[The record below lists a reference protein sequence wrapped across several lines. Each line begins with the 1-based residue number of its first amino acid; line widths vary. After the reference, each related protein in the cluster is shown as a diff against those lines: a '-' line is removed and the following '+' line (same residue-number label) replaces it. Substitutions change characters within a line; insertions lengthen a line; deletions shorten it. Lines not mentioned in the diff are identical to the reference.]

1 MAKNFTCECGNDC
14 GEMSEGRWR
23 KGSMIL
29 CPACAT
35 RYRAMKMLLD
45 AQKLK
50 DNGSE
55 QWKDLFGQ
63 DGKNPMGDLFGD
75 LFKKR

>member
-1 MAKNFTCECGNDC
+1 MAKTLTCECGANC
-14 GEMSEGRWR
+14 GEMREGKFR
-23 KGSMIL
+23 KGALIL
-29 CPACAT
+29 CPKCTT
-35 RYRAMKMLLD
+35 RYTSMKMLLE
-45 AQKLK
+45 AQRLRDKG
-50 DNGSE
+50 DD